1 MDYITNKVLVGK
13 DIESMY
19 KMYDA
24 VKRAS
29 ELAEQ
34 VSTGWLDSSIS
45 AIGGAV

>member
-1 MDYITNKVLVGK
+1 MDYITNRVPVGQ
-13 DIESMY
+13 DIESMF

-29 ELAEQ
+29 VLSEK

-45 AIGGAV
+45 AI